1 MIRGLRKKNF
11 LIAIAVHVTAL
22 LTVTSAFSAAAP
34 QSEWEKTI
42 ATAEQEGQVTVYGA
56 PGITYQN
63 AMGAF
68 QERFPKIR
76 LLYVPGSGSNNAQ
89 RLMAERRSEKYLAD
103 VFVGG
108 SGTLIEVLFDGG
120 VLDPLPPALILP
132 EVKDQSLWF
141 NEKHILPTPKA
152 STFS

>member
-1 MIRGLRKKNF
+1 MTRLLHKKNY
-11 LIAIAVHVTAL
+11 LIAIAMHLTAF
-22 LTVTSAFSAAAP
+22 LTVTLAFSASAP

-42 ATAEQEGQVTVYGA
+42 AAAEQEGQVTVYGA

-89 RLMAERRSEKYLAD
+89 ALKIVEE
-103 VFVGG
+103 
-108 SGTLIEVLFDGG
+108 
-120 VLDPLPPALILP
+120 ALI
-132 EVKDQSLWF
+132 
-141 NEKHILPTPKA
+141 KA
-152 STFS
+152 GKK